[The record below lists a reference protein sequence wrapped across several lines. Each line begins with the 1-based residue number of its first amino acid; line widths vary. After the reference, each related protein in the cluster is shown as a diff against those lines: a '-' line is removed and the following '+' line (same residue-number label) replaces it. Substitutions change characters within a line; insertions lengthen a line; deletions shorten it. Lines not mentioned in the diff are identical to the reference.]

1 MVADGDTGLERGGAA
16 MKITRL
22 ETIRLAGFPAHLWLE
37 VTTDDGLVGTGETFY
52 VPRAVEAVLH
62 DVCAPQ
68 VIGRNPF
75 DRDAI
80 WADLFGITNYY
91 GYAGAEMRA
100 ISALDIALW
109 DIVGQAVGQPI
120 YNLLGGRCRERI
132 RTYNTC
138 ASYGDQ
144 RDFEAFHER
153 PAELAESLLAE
164 GITAM
169 KIWPFDRFAPK
180 TRGQYLSPE
189 ELKAGLRPVEAI
201 RRAVGDRM
209 EIAIECHALWNFNTA
224 MRLARALAPYD
235 IIWLEEPMTPD
246 NLDELAR
253 LALESEVPICGSERL
268 FTRFAFRQVLEKKA
282 ADIIMPDVIWTGGI
296 SEVKK
301 IASMAEAYHAPIA
314 PHDCTGPV
322 TMFANLHLC
331 ANCPNAMIQESVRA
345 FYRGYYDQIVT
356 TNLTVRQGH
365 LEFPTTPGL
374 GTRLHPALRQRAD
387 ASLAVSDE
395 ATLAAWL
402 AGDDQSTRDAARVE
416 RLRVGEG

>member
-1 MVADGDTGLERGGAA
+1 MR
-16 MKITRL
+16 ITSL
-22 ETIRLAGFPAHLWLE
+22 ETVRLAAFPAHLWLR
-37 VTTDDGLVGTGETFY
+37 VHTDDGLIGLGETFY

-62 DVCAPQ
+62 DVCAP
-68 VIGRNPF
+68 IALGRDPF
-75 DRDAI
+75 DRDAL
-80 WADLFGITNYY
+80 WADLFQITNYY

-109 DIVGQAVGQPI
+109 DLVGQATGQPI
-120 YNLLGGRCRERI
+120 YNLLGGRCRDRI
-132 RTYNTC
+132 KTYNTC
-138 ASYGDQ
+138 ASYGDL

-180 TRGQYLSPE
+180 TRGQYLGPE
-189 ELKAGLRPVEAI
+189 DLKAGLRAVEEI
-201 RRAVGDRM
+201 RRVAGDRV
-209 EIAIECHALWNFNTA
+209 EIAIEGHALWNFNTA

-235 IIWLEEPMTPD
+235 ILWLEEPMTPD

-253 LALESEVPICGSERL
+253 LALESDVPICGSERL

-301 IASMAEAYHAPIA
+301 IATMAEAYHAPIA

-345 FYRGYYDQIVT
+345 FYRGYYADLVT
-356 TNLTVRQGH
+356 VNIEVREGH
-365 LEFPTTPGL
+365 CHFPTAPGL
-374 GTRLHPALRQRAD
+374 GTALRPEVLTRPD
-387 ASLAVSDE
+387 ATIT
-395 ATLAAWL
+395 AT
-402 AGDDQSTRDAARVE
+402 DAAAVAARLANDTQSVRDSARGE
-416 RLRVGEG
+416 RLRTGEG